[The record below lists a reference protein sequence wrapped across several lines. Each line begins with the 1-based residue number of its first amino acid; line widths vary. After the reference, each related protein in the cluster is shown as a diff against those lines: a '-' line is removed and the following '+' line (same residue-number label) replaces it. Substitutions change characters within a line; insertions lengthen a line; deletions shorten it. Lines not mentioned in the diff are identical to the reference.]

1 MDWYPWY
8 SGVHK
13 ADTLHLTLAQE
24 GAYRRLIDHYMETRL
39 PLPEDA
45 VSLSRIV
52 GESTKEWSAIADQL
66 LCMFVEKGGKL
77 HHKRC
82 DIELE
87 KQDGLSKTRS
97 KVAKEAA
104 EKRKQS
110 QNHACNSQANTERS
124 PGNNSD
130 TRQKKDITTSSSRI
144 PRTPRAH
151 ARENGSA
158 EAEEIVNHFEKL
170 RLIHW
175 PNDTGMAAPRMT
187 LTTQAQDWIDAEVP
201 VQLAYEVMDRVMGKN
216 VADGKTRPPNS
227 LLFCSHSIE
236 NALIKYRKTGMVF
249 GRPGVVPS
257 VDREREKLLV
267 AIAKTLSR
275 EDIGKLGLNEMTNAD
290 LEKLIEEWA
299 HDR

>member
-52 GESTKEWSAIADQL
+52 GVSTEEWSAIADQL
-66 LCMFVEKGGKL
+66 LGMFVEKGGKL

-97 KVAKEAA
+97 KVAKAAA

-130 TRQKKDITTSSSRI
+130 TRQKKDITTSSSR
-144 PRTPRAH
+144 TSRAH
-151 ARENGSA
+151 ARGNGSA

-216 VADGKTRPPNS
+216 VADGKTRPPTT
-227 LLFCSHSIE
+227 LRFCSHTIE
-236 NALIKYRKTGMVF
+236 NALIEYKKTGMVCD
-249 GRPGVVPS
+249 RPGVVPS

-290 LEKLIEEWA
+290 LEKLIEERV
-299 HDR
+299 HD